1 VAARDEVGRP
11 FADAA
16 DLWRRSGLSVAAL
29 ETLARADA
37 YGSVGRTRRQALWA
51 VRALGPEPLPLFA
64 AAGENRPDPEVR
76 LPVMEL
82 GEEVSHDYASLR
94 LSLKRHPLALMR
106 DTLTA
111 ERVTPAERL
120 VSMKN
125 GARVTVAGLALIRQR
140 PGTASGVIFITLE
153 DETGVANLV
162 VWPKTFERYRREVM
176 TARLIRVT
184 GELQREGIVIHVIA
198 QRMEDLTDRLRALA
212 APDVVKPPP
221 GHDKRM
227 YPSRDFH

>member
-1 VAARDEVGRP
+1 M
-11 FADAA
+11 
-16 DLWRRSGLSVAAL
+16 
-29 ETLARADA
+29 
-37 YGSVGRTRRQALWA
+37 
-51 VRALGPEPLPLFA
+51 RALGPEPLPLFA

-76 LPVMEL
+76 LPPMGL

-94 LSLKRHPLALMR
+94 LSLKRHPLALLR
-106 DTLTA
+106 ARLAA

-120 VSMKN
+120 ATMKN
-125 GARVTVAGLALIRQR
+125 GARVTVAGLALTRQR

-198 QRMEDLTDRLRALA
+198 HKMEDLTDRLRALA
-212 APDVVKPPP
+212 APDAEAIEPPYARADAVKRPP
-221 GHDKRM
+221 GQDKRM